1 MSAFLTLD
9 IETVPQARFADAQAW
24 QDGAF
29 DLDPDYLQGYALA
42 QCERPLERGSKR
54 SEVEEGKAVL
64 AATKQPAA
72 LHATTCRIV
81 QVSFGWRVGAELGRK
96 VLQVDDYFGETVNE
110 LGDAEQPLVAEAL
123 DILASACDKRTTIV
137 SFNGKSF
144 DVPVLRGRAA
154 LLGLRVP
161 SIPWRKLLYPFDDKQ
176 HADLRLIL
184 GADDRRARGTL
195 QWWATAFGIH
205 AEEHGADVFGWVQA
219 DDWESLRQYGCTEAQ
234 TLVELYERV
243 QPIL

>member
-1 MSAFLTLD
+1 MTFLTLD
-9 IETVPQARFADAQAW
+9 LETVPQARFTNDQAW
-24 QDGAF
+24 PE
-29 DLDPDYLQGYALA
+29 LDTDYLNEDRGADRIGY
-42 QCERPLERGSKR
+42 
-54 SEVEEGKAVL
+54 EVAAGRAVL

-72 LHATTCRIV
+72 LHASTCHIV
-81 QVSFGWRVGAELGRK
+81 QVSFGWRGAPAELQRK
-96 VLQVDDYFGETVNE
+96 VLQADDYCDGSPAGVAT
-110 LGDAEQPLVAEAL
+110 AERALVTEAL
-123 DILASACDKRTTIV
+123 DILASACGKRTTIV

-161 SIPWRKLLYPFDDKQ
+161 SIPWRRLLYPFDDNQ

-195 QWWATAFGIH
+195 QWWAEAFGIH
-205 AEEHGADVFGWVQA
+205 AEEHGAEVFSWVQGGEWIA
-219 DDWESLRQYGCTEAQ
+219 LRDYGLCEAQ
-234 TLVELYERV
+234 TLVELFERV